1 VGGPVSQRD
10 GLLLLEKSTTTTRRN
25 VPDITYGLEGFLQLV
40 TAFPFE
46 NEIMTTMYAMERVN
60 SV

>member
-1 VGGPVSQRD
+1 M
-10 GLLLLEKSTTTTRRN
+10 TTTRRN
-25 VPDITYGLEGFLQLV
+25 VQEITYGLEGFLQLV